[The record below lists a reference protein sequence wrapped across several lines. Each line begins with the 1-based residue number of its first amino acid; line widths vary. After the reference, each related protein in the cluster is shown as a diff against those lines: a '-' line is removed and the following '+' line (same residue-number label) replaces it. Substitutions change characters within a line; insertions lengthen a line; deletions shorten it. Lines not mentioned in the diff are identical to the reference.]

1 MSDTDVV
8 ALETIPLLDLSYGY
22 AVSSGNLA
30 EVVSA
35 LDLVYDSL
43 SIASVLDLLDC
54 QRIEIDAVLVPVQTV
69 FMCDEGIC
77 KLIRYAENVFAV
89 VAGDDVVAILR
100 IKTLKLLKWRS
111 CKLAHLLEVN
121 HLSDLECVCMCRHWD
136 CQRLD
141 TMLFMIF

>member
-22 AVSSGNLA
+22 AVSCGNLA

-54 QRIEIDAVLVPVQTV
+54 QRIEIDAVLVPVQAV

-77 KLIRYAENVFAV
+77 KFIR
-89 VAGDDVVAILR
+89 
-100 IKTLKLLKWRS
+100 
-111 CKLAHLLEVN
+111 
-121 HLSDLECVCMCRHWD
+121 
-136 CQRLD
+136 
-141 TMLFMIF
+141 